1 MEFPVPSTLCPPVV
15 SPAPWGRCPR
25 ELAQGLP
32 AYRATATL
40 VYLFARSVH
49 KSGHEQVTVLH
60 KFCNVAYY
68 ASYYKNAHMVHWYR
82 LLLLGTFTGGIA
94 GVGVGIGA
102 DDACVSASAV
112 VATSTIAAVVPAL
125 MSGSVMG

>member
-1 MEFPVPSTLCPPVV
+1 MTLMEFPVPSALCPPVV

-68 ASYYKNAHMVHWYR
+68 ASYYQERTHGS
-82 LLLLGTFTGGIA
+82 L
-94 GVGVGIGA
+94 
-102 DDACVSASAV
+102 VSAAIIIIKYDNLRWRDV
-112 VATSTIAAVVPAL
+112 DVRRTSCTRHSTL
-125 MSGSVMG
+125 LT